1 MAASDTVPDNL
12 NYLSNISFRLT
23 MQDAPNIT
31 WFCQAV
37 NVPGVSIDAIDVQ
50 TPYLNIPQ
58 AGAKVTF
65 EELSVRFIVDEH
77 MKNWTEIYD
86 RIIALG
92 MAKGGEEYRLLK
104 AGGASMTPQGGIVST
119 IVLTIL
125 TSSMNPQMEF
135 HFYEAF
141 PITIS
146 ALEFDSASTDLEYF
160 TATAGFRY
168 TNYEIKNLLNN

>member
-1 MAASDTVPDNL
+1 MAAANIVPDNL

-23 MQDAPNIT
+23 MLDAPNLT
-31 WFCQAV
+31 WFCQAT
-37 NVPGVSIDAIDVQ
+37 NVPGVSIEGIDVF
-50 TPYLNIPQ
+50 TPYVTIPY
-58 AGAKVTF
+58 AGNKVSF

-77 MKNWTEIYD
+77 MKNWIEIYD

-92 MAKGGEEYRLLK
+92 LAEGSEKYRLLK
-104 AGGASMTPQGGIVST
+104 ARSDTTQRGGTVST
-119 IVLTIL
+119 LVLTVL
-125 TSSMNPQMEF
+125 TSAMNPQMEF

-141 PITIS
+141 PISIS
-146 ALEFDSASTDLEYF
+146 ALDFDSANTDLEYF

>member
-1 MAASDTVPDNL
+1 
-12 NYLSNISFRLT
+12 
-23 MQDAPNIT
+23 MQDAPNLT
-31 WFCQAV
+31 WFCQSV

-77 MKNWTEIYD
+77 LKNWMEIYD

-92 MAKGGEEYRLLK
+92 LAEGSENYRLLK
-104 AGGASMTPQGGIVST
+104 AQSDLTQRGGTVST
-119 IVLTIL
+119 LVLTVL
-125 TSSMNPQMEF
+125 TSAMNPQMEF

-141 PITIS
+141 PTSIS
-146 ALEFDSASTDLEYF
+146 ALEFDSAAGDLEYF
-160 TATAGFRY
+160 TATVGFRY

>member
-1 MAASDTVPDNL
+1 MAASNTVPDNL

-23 MQDAPNIT
+23 MQDAPNLT

-92 MAKGGEEYRLLK
+92 LAEGSEKYRLLK
-104 AGGASMTPQGGIVST
+104 AKSDTTQRGGTVST
-119 IVLTIL
+119 LVLTIL
-125 TSSMNPQMEF
+125 TSAMNPQMEF

-141 PITIS
+141 PISIT
-146 ALEFDSASTDLEYF
+146 ALDFDSANTDVEYF

>member
-1 MAASDTVPDNL
+1 MAASNVVPDNL

-23 MQDAPNIT
+23 MQDAPSLT
-31 WFCQAV
+31 WFCQAA
-37 NVPGVSIDAIDVQ
+37 NVPGVSIEGIDVF
-50 TPYLNIPQ
+50 TPYVTIPF
-58 AGAKVTF
+58 AGNKVNF

-92 MAKGGEEYRLLK
+92 LAEGGEKYRLLK
-104 AGGASMTPQGGIVST
+104 AKSDLTQRGGTVST
-119 IVLTIL
+119 LVLTVL
-125 TSSMNPQMEF
+125 TSAMNPQMEF

-141 PITIS
+141 PITLS
-146 ALEFDSASTDLEYF
+146 ALDFDSANTDLEYF

>member
-1 MAASDTVPDNL
+1 MAAANIVPDNL

-23 MQDAPNIT
+23 MLDAPNLT
-31 WFCQAV
+31 WFCQAT
-37 NVPGVSIDAIDVQ
+37 NVPGVSIEGIDVF
-50 TPYLNIPQ
+50 TPYVTIPY
-58 AGAKVTF
+58 AGNKVSF

-92 MAKGGEEYRLLK
+92 LAEGGEKYRLLK
-104 AGGASMTPQGGIVST
+104 AKSDTTQRGGTVST
-119 IVLTIL
+119 LVLTIL
-125 TSSMNPQMEF
+125 TSAMNPQMEF

-141 PITIS
+141 PITLS
-146 ALEFDSASTDLEYF
+146 ALDFDSANTDLEYF

>member
-1 MAASDTVPDNL
+1 MAAANIVPDNL

-23 MQDAPNIT
+23 MLDAPNLT
-31 WFCQAV
+31 WFCQAT
-37 NVPGVSIDAIDVQ
+37 NVPGVSIEGIDVF
-50 TPYLNIPQ
+50 TPYVTIPY
-58 AGAKVTF
+58 AGNKVSF

-77 MKNWTEIYD
+77 MKNWIEIND

-92 MAKGGEEYRLLK
+92 LAEGGENYRLLK
-104 AGGASMTPQGGIVST
+104 AKSNTTQRGGTVST
-119 IVLTIL
+119 LVLTVL
-125 TSSMNPQMEF
+125 TSAMNPQMEF

-141 PITIS
+141 PISIS
-146 ALEFDSASTDLEYF
+146 ALDFDSANTDLEYF

>member
-1 MAASDTVPDNL
+1 MAAANKIPGNL

-23 MQDAPNIT
+23 IEDAPNIT

-37 NVPGVSIDAIDVQ
+37 NVPGVSIEGIDVF
-50 TPYLNIPQ
+50 TPYVTIPY
-58 AGAKVTF
+58 AGNKVSF

-77 MKNWTEIYD
+77 MKNWIEIYD

-92 MAKGGEEYRLLK
+92 LAEGGENYRLLK
-104 AGGASMTPQGGIVST
+104 AKSNTTQRGGTVST
-119 IVLTIL
+119 LVLTVL
-125 TSSMNPQMEF
+125 TSAMNPQMEF

-141 PITIS
+141 PISIS
-146 ALEFDSASTDLEYF
+146 ALDFDSAAGDLEYF
-160 TATAGFRY
+160 TATAAFRY

>member
-1 MAASDTVPDNL
+1 MAAANIVPDNL

-23 MQDAPNIT
+23 MQDAPNLT
-31 WFCQAV
+31 WFCQSV

-50 TPYLNIPQ
+50 TPYLNIPH

-77 MKNWTEIYD
+77 LKNWTEIYD

-92 MAKGGEEYRLLK
+92 LAEGGENYRLLK
-104 AGGASMTPQGGIVST
+104 AKSDTTQRGGTVST
-119 IVLTIL
+119 LVLTVL
-125 TSSMNPQMEF
+125 TSAMNPQMEF
-135 HFYEAF
+135 HFYDAF
-141 PITIS
+141 PIS
-146 ALEFDSASTDLEYF
+146 LSSLDFDSANTDLEYF
-160 TATAGFRY
+160 TATAAFRY

>member
-1 MAASDTVPDNL
+1 MAAANKVPDNL

-37 NVPGVSIDAIDVQ
+37 NVPGVSIEGIDVT
-50 TPYLNIPQ
+50 TPHATIPF
-58 AGAKVTF
+58 AGNKVSF

-86 RIIALG
+86 RIIAFGLAEG
-92 MAKGGEEYRLLK
+92 SEKYRLLK
-104 AGGASMTPQGGIVST
+104 AKSDTTQRGGTVST
-119 IVLTIL
+119 LVLTVL
-125 TSSMNPQMEF
+125 TSAMNPQMEF

-141 PITIS
+141 PISIS
-146 ALEFDSASTDLEYF
+146 ALDFDSANTDLEYF

>member
-1 MAASDTVPDNL
+1 MAAANIVPDNL

-23 MQDAPNIT
+23 MLDAPNLT
-31 WFCQAV
+31 WFCQAT
-37 NVPGVSIDAIDVQ
+37 NVPGVSIEGIDVF
-50 TPYLNIPQ
+50 TPYVTIPY
-58 AGAKVTF
+58 AGNKVSF

-92 MAKGGEEYRLLK
+92 LAEGSEKYRLLK
-104 AGGASMTPQGGIVST
+104 AKSDTTQRGGTVST
-119 IVLTIL
+119 LVLTVL
-125 TSSMNPQMEF
+125 TSAMNPQMEF

-141 PITIS
+141 PTTIS
-146 ALEFDSASTDLEYF
+146 ALEFDSAATDLEYF

>member
-1 MAASDTVPDNL
+1 MAASNVVPDNL

-37 NVPGVSIDAIDVQ
+37 NVPGVSIEGIDVT
-50 TPYLNIPQ
+50 TPHATIPF
-58 AGAKVTF
+58 AGNKVSF

-92 MAKGGEEYRLLK
+92 LAEGGEKYRLLK
-104 AGGASMTPQGGIVST
+104 AKSDLTQRGGTVST
-119 IVLTIL
+119 LVLTVL
-125 TSSMNPQMEF
+125 TSAMNPQMEF

-141 PITIS
+141 PISLS
-146 ALEFDSASTDLEYF
+146 ALDFDSANTDLEYF

-168 TNYEIKNLLNN
+168 VNYEIKNLLNN

>member
-1 MAASDTVPDNL
+1 MAATDTVPDNL

>member
-1 MAASDTVPDNL
+1 MAAANKIPDNL

-23 MQDAPNIT
+23 MQDAPNLT
-31 WFCQAV
+31 WFCQSV

-50 TPYLNIPQ
+50 TPYLNIPH

-77 MKNWTEIYD
+77 LKNWMEIYD

-92 MAKGGEEYRLLK
+92 LAEGGENYRLLK
-104 AGGASMTPQGGIVST
+104 AKSDLTQRGGTVST
-119 IVLTIL
+119 LVLTIL
-125 TSSMNPQMEF
+125 TSAMNPQMEF

-141 PITIS
+141 PTSIT
-146 ALEFDSASTDLEYF
+146 ALEFDSAATDLEYF
-160 TATAGFRY
+160 TATVAFRY
-168 TNYEIKNLLNN
+168 TNYEIKNLLDN

>member
-1 MAASDTVPDNL
+1 MAAANIVPDNL

-23 MQDAPNIT
+23 MQDAPNLT
-31 WFCQAV
+31 WFCQSV

-50 TPYLNIPQ
+50 TPYLNIPH

-77 MKNWTEIYD
+77 LKNWMEIYD

-92 MAKGGEEYRLLK
+92 LAEGGENYRLLK
-104 AGGASMTPQGGIVST
+104 AKSDTTQRGGTVST
-119 IVLTIL
+119 LVLTVL
-125 TSSMNPQMEF
+125 TSAMNPQMEF

-141 PITIS
+141 PTS
-146 ALEFDSASTDLEYF
+146 VTALDFDSAAGDLEYF
-160 TATAGFRY
+160 TATAAFRY

>member
-1 MAASDTVPDNL
+1 MAASNIVPDNL

-23 MQDAPNIT
+23 MQDAPNLT
-31 WFCQAV
+31 WFCQSV

-50 TPYLNIPQ
+50 TPYLNIPH

-77 MKNWTEIYD
+77 LKNWMEIYD

-92 MAKGGEEYRLLK
+92 LAEGGEKYRLLK
-104 AGGASMTPQGGIVST
+104 AKSDLTQRGGTVST
-119 IVLTIL
+119 LVLTVL
-125 TSSMNPQMEF
+125 TSAMNPQMEF

-141 PITIS
+141 PITLS
-146 ALEFDSASTDLEYF
+146 ALDFDSANTDLEYF

>member
-1 MAASDTVPDNL
+1 MAASNIVPDNL

-23 MQDAPNIT
+23 MLDAPNLT
-31 WFCQAV
+31 WVCQAT
-37 NVPGVSIDAIDVQ
+37 NVPGVSIEGIDVF
-50 TPYLNIPQ
+50 TPYVTIPY
-58 AGAKVTF
+58 AGNKVSF

-92 MAKGGEEYRLLK
+92 LAEGGEKYRLLK
-104 AGGASMTPQGGIVST
+104 AKSDLTQRGGTVST
-119 IVLTIL
+119 LVLTVL
-125 TSSMNPQMEF
+125 TSAMNPQMEF
-135 HFYEAF
+135 HFYDAF
-141 PITIS
+141 PISLS
-146 ALEFDSASTDLEYF
+146 ALDFDSANTDLEYF

>member
-1 MAASDTVPDNL
+1 MAAANKVPDNL

-23 MQDAPNIT
+23 MQDAPNLT

-37 NVPGVSIDAIDVQ
+37 NVPGVSLEAIDVP
-50 TPYLNIPQ
+50 TPHVTIPYS
-58 AGAKVTF
+58 GAKVNF

-92 MAKGGEEYRLLK
+92 LAEGGENYRLLK
-104 AGGASMTPQGGIVST
+104 AKSDLTQRGGTVST
-119 IVLTIL
+119 LVLTVL
-125 TSSMNPQMEF
+125 TSAMNPQMEF

-141 PITIS
+141 PTSIS
-146 ALEFDSASTDLEYF
+146 ALDFDSANTDLEYF
-160 TATAGFRY
+160 TATAAFRY

>member
-1 MAASDTVPDNL
+1 MAAANKIPENL

-23 MQDAPNIT
+23 MQDAPNLT
-31 WFCQAV
+31 WFCQSV

-50 TPYLNIPQ
+50 TPYLNIPH

-77 MKNWTEIYD
+77 LKNWMEIYD

-92 MAKGGEEYRLLK
+92 LAEGGENYRLLK
-104 AGGASMTPQGGIVST
+104 AQSDLTQRGGTVST
-119 IVLTIL
+119 LVLTVL
-125 TSSMNPQMEF
+125 TSAMNPQMEF

-141 PITIS
+141 PISLS
-146 ALEFDSASTDLEYF
+146 ALDFDSANTDLEYF